1 VVEEGTHKTP
11 DLTAV
16 LPEWDPIGNR
26 VSYGLYR
33 RYAQEHITRLERI
46 PDRPIFEWLG
56 RLFVDDPEEL
66 AATSQASS
74 RAAETERP

>member
-1 VVEEGTHKTP
+1 VTY
-11 DLTAV
+11 
-16 LPEWDPIGNR
+16 R
-26 VSYGLYR
+26 LYR
-33 RYAQEHITRLERI
+33 PSSQEHITAIERI